1 MEIIEFMKNL
11 EKMKFEIGQNIQ
23 NLAINFA
30 TNIKDSDFIEYLKN
44 NFTDQ
49 QIVIGGTI
57 ITFILLLLFVILFI
71 VIVFKVGKILEKKG
85 IIIDFSLKD
94 FFGAWGIIFLII
106 DILFTYEMIKL
117 GFDASVIPAI
127 IFMLIFG
134 IYGIYQQKSKIEL
147 YKNCGFKGVGIF
159 LRLILNFICGI
170 FSIFFLYILVPIAMI
185 KGFINFLN
193 RPISEQEVKE
203 YNKERENSKRRVE
216 FNYYTD
222 EDGNSGLATTYHHT
236 DHFSSTTYT
245 DKDGEKHIIYNHKH

>member
-1 MEIIEFMKNL
+1 MK
-11 EKMKFEIGQNIQ
+11 
-23 NLAINFA
+23 
-30 TNIKDSDFIEYLKN
+30 
-44 NFTDQ
+44 
-49 QIVIGGTI
+49 V
-57 ITFILLLLFVILFI
+57 LLLVFVILFI
-71 VIVFKVGKILEKKG
+71 VIIFKVGKILEKKG

-106 DILFTYEMIKL
+106 DILFTYEMIKI
-117 GFDASVIPAI
+117 GFDASAIPAI

-147 YKNCGFKGVGIF
+147 YKNCGFKGLGIF

-170 FSIFFLYILVPIAMI
+170 FSIFFLYILIPIAMI

-193 RPISEQEVKE
+193 SPISEQEVKK
-203 YNKERENSKRRVE
+203 YNKENENPKRRVE

-222 EDGNSGLATTYHHT
+222 GDGNTGLATTYHHT